1 MIGDPETTWLPGDY
15 VFYPKGFVHSPDD
28 GTDAGAHIVIRLSGP
43 MSYVNGE
50 LPKGRPWT
58 RADERQLLPGQANS
72 RRPVSRLRTG
82 DWPWE
87 DLMVD
92 GTPTGERIK
101 VLSVARETGAV
112 TFLSRV
118 EAGWSSPLAR
128 RASRHVRE
136 WFVVHG
142 TYGTGGVGQVV
153 LHEWDYPCLLPGTA
167 FGGEGEAS
175 VAGYAM
181 LCWSSGPLDHV
192 EIDGSERVVAL
203 G

>member
-118 EAGWSSPLAR
+118 EAGWSSPLAARQPSCARMVR
-128 RASRHVRE
+128 RARHLWYRRRGAGRSARVGLPLLAAWHGVRR
-136 WFVVHG
+136 
-142 TYGTGGVGQVV
+142 GGRGKRGGLCDVV
-153 LHEWDYPCLLPGTA
+153 LE
-167 FGGEGEAS
+167 
-175 VAGYAM
+175 
-181 LCWSSGPLDHV
+181 
-192 EIDGSERVVAL
+192 
-203 G
+203 